1 MEAYDTAVAL
11 RRTST
16 RLALRLR
23 AERTGDGLGSTGVA
37 VLGQLHR
44 RGALTA
50 SEIAAAERVQP
61 QSLTRVLAS
70 LEEQDLINREQD
82 AQDRRR
88 HTIELTEDHQ
98 SSPNDGGSQPKM
110 ITPRQRLEPSRI
122 DTRSRGPLMRSSSG
136 MVSTPRCSI
145 GMAGLL

>member
-1 MEAYDTAVAL
+1 MEAYETAVAL
-11 RRTST
+11 RRAST

-70 LEEQDLINREQD
+70 LEEQQLISRQQD
-82 AQDRRR
+82 THDRRR
-88 HTIELTEDHQ
+88 HTIELTDRGRQLLKEHMK
-98 SSPNDGGSQPKM
+98 SSDDWLTEAIEERLNPTERAVLQLAAGILDQLLDG
-110 ITPRQRLEPSRI
+110 
-122 DTRSRGPLMRSSSG
+122 
-136 MVSTPRCSI
+136 
-145 GMAGLL
+145 

>member
-1 MEAYDTAVAL
+1 MEAYETAVAL
-11 RRTST
+11 RRAST

-23 AERTGDGLGSTGVA
+23 AERAGDGLGSTGVA

-70 LEEQDLINREQD
+70 LEEQQLISRQQD
-82 AQDRRR
+82 THDRRR
-88 HTIELTEDHQ
+88 HTIELTDRGRQLLKEHMK
-98 SSPNDGGSQPKM
+98 SSDDWLAEAIAERLNPTERAVLELAAGILDQLLDG
-110 ITPRQRLEPSRI
+110 
-122 DTRSRGPLMRSSSG
+122 
-136 MVSTPRCSI
+136 
-145 GMAGLL
+145 

>member
-1 MEAYDTAVAL
+1 MEAYETAVAL
-11 RRTST
+11 RRAST

-23 AERTGDGLGSTGVA
+23 AERVGDGLGSTGVA

-70 LEEQDLINREQD
+70 LEEQQLISRQQD
-82 AQDRRR
+82 THDRRR
-88 HTIELTEDHQ
+88 HTIELTDRGRQLLKDHMK
-98 SSPNDGGSQPKM
+98 SSDDWLAEAIEERLNPTERAVLQLAAGILDQLLDG
-110 ITPRQRLEPSRI
+110 
-122 DTRSRGPLMRSSSG
+122 
-136 MVSTPRCSI
+136 
-145 GMAGLL
+145 

>member
-1 MEAYDTAVAL
+1 VEAYETAVAL

-70 LEEQDLINREQD
+70 LEEQGLIAREQD
-82 AQDRRR
+82 TQDRRR
-88 HTIELTEDHQ
+88 HTIELTDRGQQLLREHMK
-98 SSPNDGGSQPKM
+98 SSDDWLADAIETRLSPTERAVLQLAAGILDQLLDG
-110 ITPRQRLEPSRI
+110 
-122 DTRSRGPLMRSSSG
+122 
-136 MVSTPRCSI
+136 
-145 GMAGLL
+145 

>member
-1 MEAYDTAVAL
+1 MEAYDTAIAL

-44 RGALTA
+44 RGVLTA

-70 LEEQDLINREQD
+70 LEEQDLIKREQD

-88 HTIELTEDHQ
+88 HTIELTDSGRHLLREHMK
-98 SSPNDGGSQPKM
+98 SSDDWLAEAIETRLNPTERAVLQLAAGILDQLLDG
-110 ITPRQRLEPSRI
+110 
-122 DTRSRGPLMRSSSG
+122 
-136 MVSTPRCSI
+136 
-145 GMAGLL
+145 

>member
-1 MEAYDTAVAL
+1 MEAYETAVAL
-11 RRTST
+11 RRAST

-23 AERTGDGLGSTGVA
+23 AERVGDGLGSTGVA

-70 LEEQDLINREQD
+70 LEEQQLISRQQD
-82 AQDRRR
+82 THDRRR
-88 HTIELTEDHQ
+88 HTIELTARGRQLLKEHMK
-98 SSPNDGGSQPKM
+98 SSDDWLAEAIAERLNPTERAVLQLAAGILDQLLDG
-110 ITPRQRLEPSRI
+110 
-122 DTRSRGPLMRSSSG
+122 
-136 MVSTPRCSI
+136 
-145 GMAGLL
+145 

>member
-1 MEAYDTAVAL
+1 MEAYEAAVAL
-11 RRTST
+11 RRAST

-70 LEEQDLINREQD
+70 LEEQQLISRQQD
-82 AQDRRR
+82 THDRRR
-88 HTIELTEDHQ
+88 HTIELTDRGRQLLKEHMK
-98 SSPNDGGSQPKM
+98 SSDDWLAEAIEERLNPTERAVLQLAAGILDQLLDG
-110 ITPRQRLEPSRI
+110 
-122 DTRSRGPLMRSSSG
+122 
-136 MVSTPRCSI
+136 
-145 GMAGLL
+145 

>member
-70 LEEQDLINREQD
+70 LEEQNLIKREQD

-88 HTIELTEDHQ
+88 HTIELTEDGRRLLREHMK
-98 SSPNDGGSQPKM
+98 SSDDWLAEAIETRLNPTERAVLQLAARILDQLLDG
-110 ITPRQRLEPSRI
+110 
-122 DTRSRGPLMRSSSG
+122 
-136 MVSTPRCSI
+136 
-145 GMAGLL
+145 

>member
-1 MEAYDTAVAL
+1 MEAYETAVVL
-11 RRTST
+11 RRAST

-70 LEEQDLINREQD
+70 LEEQQLISRQQD
-82 AQDRRR
+82 PQDRRR
-88 HTIELTEDHQ
+88 HTIELTDRGRQLLKEHVQ
-98 SSPNDGGSQPKM
+98 SSDDWLTEAIAERLNPTERGVLQLAAGILDQLLDG
-110 ITPRQRLEPSRI
+110 
-122 DTRSRGPLMRSSSG
+122 
-136 MVSTPRCSI
+136 
-145 GMAGLL
+145 

>member
-1 MEAYDTAVAL
+1 MKRPL
-11 RRTST
+11 RSGRAST

-23 AERTGDGLGSTGVA
+23 AERVGDGLGSTGVA

-70 LEEQDLINREQD
+70 LEEQQLISRQQD
-82 AQDRRR
+82 THDRRR
-88 HTIELTEDHQ
+88 HTIELTDRGRQLLKDHMK
-98 SSPNDGGSQPKM
+98 SSDDWLAEAIAERLNPTERAVLQLAAGILDQLLDG
-110 ITPRQRLEPSRI
+110 
-122 DTRSRGPLMRSSSG
+122 
-136 MVSTPRCSI
+136 
-145 GMAGLL
+145 

>member
-11 RRTST
+11 RRAST

-44 RGALTA
+44 RGPLTA

-61 QSLTRVLAS
+61 QSLTRVLAG
-70 LEEQDLINREQD
+70 LEEQDLITRQQD
-82 AQDRRR
+82 TQDRRR
-88 HTIELTEDHQ
+88 HTIELTDSGRQLLKDHVQ
-98 SSPNDGGSQPKM
+98 SSDDWLAEA
-110 ITPRQRLEPSRI
+110 ITERLNPTERAV
-122 DTRSRGPLMRSSSG
+122 LQLA
-136 MVSTPRCSI
+136 
-145 GMAGLL
+145 AGLLDQLLDG

>member
-23 AERTGDGLGSTGVA
+23 AERSGDGLGSTGVA

-70 LEEQDLINREQD
+70 LEEQGLIAREQD
-82 AQDRRR
+82 TQDRRR
-88 HTIELTEDHQ
+88 HTIELTDDGRRLLREHVK
-98 SSPNDGGSQPKM
+98 SSDDWLAEAIETRLNPTERAVLQLAAGILDQLLDG
-110 ITPRQRLEPSRI
+110 
-122 DTRSRGPLMRSSSG
+122 
-136 MVSTPRCSI
+136 
-145 GMAGLL
+145 

>member
-70 LEEQDLINREQD
+70 LEEQNLIKREQD

-88 HTIELTEDHQ
+88 HTIELTDDGRQLLREHMK
-98 SSPNDGGSQPKM
+98 SSDDWLAEAIETRLNPTERAVLQLAAGILDQLLDG
-110 ITPRQRLEPSRI
+110 
-122 DTRSRGPLMRSSSG
+122 
-136 MVSTPRCSI
+136 
-145 GMAGLL
+145 

>member
-1 MEAYDTAVAL
+1 MEAYETAVAL
-11 RRTST
+11 RRAST

-23 AERTGDGLGSTGVA
+23 AERTGLGSTGVA

-70 LEEQDLINREQD
+70 LEEQQLISRQQD
-82 AQDRRR
+82 THDRRR
-88 HTIELTEDHQ
+88 HTIELTDRGRQLLKEHMK
-98 SSPNDGGSQPKM
+98 SSDDWLAEAIDERLNPTERAVLQLAAGILDQLLDG
-110 ITPRQRLEPSRI
+110 
-122 DTRSRGPLMRSSSG
+122 
-136 MVSTPRCSI
+136 
-145 GMAGLL
+145 

>member
-1 MEAYDTAVAL
+1 MEAYDTAVTL

-70 LEEQDLINREQD
+70 LEEQGLIAREQD
-82 AQDRRR
+82 AHDRRR
-88 HTIELTEDHQ
+88 HTIELTDDGRQLLREHMK
-98 SSPNDGGSQPKM
+98 SSDDWLAEAIETRLNPTERAVLQLAAGILDQLLDG
-110 ITPRQRLEPSRI
+110 
-122 DTRSRGPLMRSSSG
+122 
-136 MVSTPRCSI
+136 
-145 GMAGLL
+145 

>member
-23 AERTGDGLGSTGVA
+23 AERTGDNLGSTGVA

-70 LEEQDLINREQD
+70 LEEQNLIKREQD

-88 HTIELTEDHQ
+88 HTIELTDSGRQLLREHMK
-98 SSPNDGGSQPKM
+98 SSDDWLAEAIEERLNPTERAVLELAAGILDQLLDG
-110 ITPRQRLEPSRI
+110 
-122 DTRSRGPLMRSSSG
+122 
-136 MVSTPRCSI
+136 
-145 GMAGLL
+145 

>member
-1 MEAYDTAVAL
+1 VEAYDTAVAL

-70 LEEQDLINREQD
+70 LEEQNLIKREQD
-82 AQDRRR
+82 VQDRRR
-88 HTIELTEDHQ
+88 HTIELTDDGRQLLREHMK
-98 SSPNDGGSQPKM
+98 SSDDWLAEAIETRLNPTERAVLQLAAGILDQLLDG
-110 ITPRQRLEPSRI
+110 
-122 DTRSRGPLMRSSSG
+122 
-136 MVSTPRCSI
+136 
-145 GMAGLL
+145 

>member
-1 MEAYDTAVAL
+1 MEAYETAVAL
-11 RRTST
+11 RRAST

-44 RGALTA
+44 RGSLTA

-70 LEEQDLINREQD
+70 LEEQGLISRQQD
-82 AQDRRR
+82 VADRRR
-88 HTIELTEDHQ
+88 NTIELTAAGRELLKEHMQ
-98 SSPNDGGSQPKM
+98 SSDDWLADAISERLNPTEQAVLQLAAGILDQLLDG
-110 ITPRQRLEPSRI
+110 
-122 DTRSRGPLMRSSSG
+122 
-136 MVSTPRCSI
+136 
-145 GMAGLL
+145 

>member
-70 LEEQDLINREQD
+70 LEEQNLIKREQD

-88 HTIELTEDHQ
+88 HTIELTEDGRRLLREHMK
-98 SSPNDGGSQPKM
+98 SSDDWLAEAIETRLNPTERAVLQLAAGILDQLLDG
-110 ITPRQRLEPSRI
+110 
-122 DTRSRGPLMRSSSG
+122 
-136 MVSTPRCSI
+136 
-145 GMAGLL
+145 

>member
-1 MEAYDTAVAL
+1 VEAYETAVAL

-70 LEEQDLINREQD
+70 LEEQGLIAREQD
-82 AQDRRR
+82 TQDRRR
-88 HTIELTEDHQ
+88 HTIELTDDGRQLLREHLK
-98 SSPNDGGSQPKM
+98 SSDDWLADAIETRLNPTERAVLQLAAGILDQLLDG
-110 ITPRQRLEPSRI
+110 
-122 DTRSRGPLMRSSSG
+122 
-136 MVSTPRCSI
+136 
-145 GMAGLL
+145 

>member
-1 MEAYDTAVAL
+1 VEAYDTAVAL

-50 SEIAAAERVQP
+50 SEIAASERVQP

-70 LEEQDLINREQD
+70 LEEQDLIKREQD

-88 HTIELTEDHQ
+88 HTIQLTDDGRQLLREHMK
-98 SSPNDGGSQPKM
+98 SSDDWLAEAIETRLNPTERAVLQLAAGILDQLLDG
-110 ITPRQRLEPSRI
+110 
-122 DTRSRGPLMRSSSG
+122 
-136 MVSTPRCSI
+136 
-145 GMAGLL
+145 

>member
-1 MEAYDTAVAL
+1 VEAYETAVAL

-70 LEEQDLINREQD
+70 LEEQNLIKREQD

-88 HTIELTEDHQ
+88 HTIELTDDGRQLLREHMK
-98 SSPNDGGSQPKM
+98 SSDDWLAEAIETRLNPTERAVLQLAAGILDQLLDG
-110 ITPRQRLEPSRI
+110 
-122 DTRSRGPLMRSSSG
+122 
-136 MVSTPRCSI
+136 
-145 GMAGLL
+145 

>member
-1 MEAYDTAVAL
+1 MEAYETAVAL

-70 LEEQDLINREQD
+70 LEEQDLIKREQD

-88 HTIELTEDHQ
+88 HTIELTDDGRQLLREHMK
-98 SSPNDGGSQPKM
+98 SSDDWLAEAIETRLNPTERAVLQLAAGILDQLLDG
-110 ITPRQRLEPSRI
+110 
-122 DTRSRGPLMRSSSG
+122 
-136 MVSTPRCSI
+136 
-145 GMAGLL
+145 